1 MEEAKQ
7 LLLLLGDEE
16 RIYQVAEQV
25 GCSNA
30 RYFGQA
36 FKNIPDR
43 RRQRIFGSIRI
54 KQEETKMDS
63 MRSLQTKMEWS
74 LIWMN
79 VIIMLVVHLKKK

>member
-1 MEEAKQ
+1 MLVANFTGKQEKNFSTYLNRIRMEEAKQ

-36 FKNIPDR
+36 FKKIYRTDA
-43 RRQRIFGSIRI
+43 
-54 KQEETKMDS
+54 DS
-63 MRSLQTKMEWS
+63 VYSA
-74 LIWMN
+74 
-79 VIIMLVVHLKKK
+79 V

>member
-1 MEEAKQ
+1 MLVVNFTGEKFSTYLNRIRMEEAKQ

-36 FKNIPDR
+36 FKKYTGYTPEQFRKKYIGTDFNPDK
-43 RRQRIFGSIRI
+43 I
-54 KQEETKMDS
+54 
-63 MRSLQTKMEWS
+63 
-74 LIWMN
+74 
-79 VIIMLVVHLKKK
+79 